1 MRVTSSGSY
10 ETLLSGIQSIE
21 QRMQQDQ
28 LEITT
33 GNKINQPSDNPAGT
47 ADIVRLTGEKSEIA
61 QYTSN
66 AAAGQDRLNY
76 TDTVLGNVQDLL
88 QRVISLGQTALGNTS
103 LASAYT
109 TEIKGLRD
117 QIVSAA
123 NTNFQG
129 VSIFGGTVTDKAPYV
144 VQSDGSV
151 TYRGN
156 SAAIQVQVG
165 RTATLQI
172 GIPGGQV
179 FSGSINVFSTVKQ
192 LSDAITAGDKSAMQT
207 QLTNLQQYFDSVS
220 AARTQVGALV
230 NQAQAVQSD
239 LQSYELARATDQSRI
254 QSADLAQATT
264 DFTQTQTALQ
274 AAMAVGAKI
283 SQISLLDYIR

>member
-10 ETLLSGIQSIE
+10 DTLLSGIQSIE
-21 QRMQQDQ
+21 QRLQQDQ

-33 GNKINQPSDNPAGT
+33 QNKINQPSDNPSGA
-47 ADIVRLTGEKSEIA
+47 ADLVRLTGEKSEIA
-61 QYTSN
+61 QYKSN
-66 AAAGQDRLNY
+66 AAAGQDRLSY
-76 TDTVLGNVQDLL
+76 SDTVLGNVQDLI

-103 LASAYT
+103 MASAYT
-109 TEIKGLRD
+109 TEIDGLRD

-129 VSIFGGTVTDKAPYV
+129 VSIFGGTVTDKSPYV

-151 TYRGN
+151 TYQGN
-156 SAAIQVQVG
+156 SSAIQVQVG
-165 RTATLQI
+165 RATTLQM
-172 GIPGGQV
+172 GIPGSQV
-179 FSGSINVFSTVKQ
+179 FSGAIDVFSTVKQ
-192 LSDAITAGDKSAMQT
+192 LSAAITAGDKSAMQT

-220 AARTQVGALV
+220 ASRTQVGSLV
-230 NQAQAVQSD
+230 NQAQSVQSD
-239 LQSYELARATDQSRI
+239 LQTYELARATDQSRI

-274 AAMAVGAKI
+274 AAMAVGARI
-283 SQISLLDYIR
+283 SQISLLDYLR